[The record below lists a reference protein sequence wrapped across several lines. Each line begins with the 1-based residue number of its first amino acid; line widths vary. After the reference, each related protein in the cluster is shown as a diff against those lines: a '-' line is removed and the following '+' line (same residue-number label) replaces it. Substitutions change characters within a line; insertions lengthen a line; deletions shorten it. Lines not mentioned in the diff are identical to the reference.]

1 MVRHMA
7 RYDDDYD
14 CYSEEL
20 VDSNSRTKLNV
31 NDFQSFTNN
40 AGKAINNVL
49 KVGFVSDIKQLLSN
63 SELKRIANFGVV
75 ALEAFGPYVDKP
87 TILNG
92 GRAFFRLAQNVI
104 DQAEIWPD
112 EYFEERGWVKPF
124 SNMFTF
130 MILRML
136 VGQSHTVIKTAN
148 EDSFIKLV
156 ERDGVK
162 YGWVFDKKGKSVRE
176 IYVEER
182 NVEKAQASIKRMF
195 WEAYGNQSLVMRRN
209 NVISIDDSSGI
220 VFEIDDAFNPLP
232 SKMATEHSAYLRRC
246 LDAGVRRSIL
256 LFGPPGTGKSTMA
269 RTLVKNLGLKSVRIR
284 VEDIEQLNQTHL
296 SETINMF
303 EPDAI
308 ILDDFDRARA
318 QASLLET
325 LEFFRRHVKLVIASA
340 NNKHDLDEAILRPG
354 RFDELILVNEMDE
367 AIVKNILGEYVD
379 GFEDVK
385 SWPVAFIE
393 EYVKRRMFLDKSQ
406 AINSMRELAHR
417 VERLSR
423 YSEGWVNISSEAPS
437 DEAGEP
443 EGKVAKDTSKK
454 SKKRRKGKKH
464 KKLTSDKETAQTA
477 FATMKKGE
485 LIAEEPVSSG
495 KN

>member
-1 MVRHMA
+1 MA
-7 RYDDDYD
+7 RYDDE
-14 CYSEEL
+14 CYGETEAI
-20 VDSNSRTKLNV
+20 DENRTKLNV

-136 VGQSHTVIKTAN
+136 VGQTHTVIKTAN

-156 ERDGVK
+156 EHAGVK

-176 IYVEER
+176 IYVEEH
-182 NVEKAQASIKRMF
+182 NVEKAQASIKKMF

-209 NVISIDDSSGI
+209 NVLNIDDSSGI

-232 SKMATEHSAYLRRC
+232 SKMATEHSAYLKRC

-367 AIVKNILGEYVD
+367 AVVKNILGEYVD
-379 GFEDVK
+379 GFDDVK

-417 VERLSR
+417 VARLNR
-423 YSEGWVNISSEAPS
+423 YTEGWVNISCRTSH
-437 DEAGEP
+437 GEGDKP
-443 EGKVAKDTSKK
+443 AEEKDVSAKKLK
-454 SKKRRKGKKH
+454 KKRMGKKL
-464 KKLTSDKETAQTA
+464 KKMMSEKKAAQMVATILKKEEA
-477 FATMKKGE
+477 
-485 LIAEEPVSSG
+485 LAECPEPVSSG
-495 KN
+495 KD

>member
-1 MVRHMA
+1 MA
-7 RYDDDYD
+7 RYDDDD
-14 CYSEEL
+14 CGEMAVEGG
-20 VDSNSRTKLNV
+20 NHTKLNV

-40 AGKAINNVL
+40 AGKAINSVL

-156 ERDGVK
+156 EHDGVK

-176 IYVEER
+176 IYVEEH
-182 NVEKAQASIKRMF
+182 NVEKAQASIKKMF
-195 WEAYGNQSLVMRRN
+195 WEAYGNQSLVMKRN
-209 NVISIDDSSGI
+209 NVHSIDDSSGI

-232 SKMATEHSAYLRRC
+232 SKMATEHSTYLKRC
-246 LDAGVRRSIL
+246 FDAGVRRSIL

-367 AIVKNILGEYVD
+367 AVVKNILGDYVD

-385 SWPVAFIE
+385 SWPIAFIE
-393 EYVKRRMFLDKSQ
+393 EYVKRRTFLDKAQ

-417 VERLSR
+417 VARLNK
-423 YSEGWVNISSEAPS
+423 YSEGWVNISSKSSS
-437 DEAGEP
+437 DEDDEASEEKDDGER
-443 EGKVAKDTSKK
+443 VKK
-454 SKKRRKGKKH
+454 HKKKRKGKKL
-464 KKLTSDKETAQTA
+464 KKVLSDKQVAQTA
-477 FATMKKGE
+477 LTLVKKSE
-485 LIAEEPVSSG
+485 TLAECPEPVSSG
-495 KN
+495 KG